1 MEIPEEHNSSSKAFA
16 NLLEEKGAAQGG
28 TRSFEIQGCVS
39 VGHWAYFAS
48 HRMRMSPTK
57 VTPIFLILSSHR
69 CTVPAAKSHF
79 RKGMGETW
87 EKGFLFK

>member
-39 VGHWAYFAS
+39 VGH
-48 HRMRMSPTK
+48 
-57 VTPIFLILSSHR
+57 
-69 CTVPAAKSHF
+69 
-79 RKGMGETW
+79 
-87 EKGFLFK
+87 